1 MCVFE
6 METKMENIKKTF
18 LHYMLLDDISGAIK
32 SVKMFIDKFSCSD
45 FEEQCIIE
53 NCREVLETLKA

>member
-6 METKMENIKKTF
+6 MSLEMSYVRCIFKIKLENYGVKSAIQFISNYIRLNTF
-18 LHYMLLDDISGAIK
+18 
-32 SVKMFIDKFSCSD
+32 SV
-45 FEEQCIIE
+45 FEEQCVIE